1 LLKEYQQKL
10 LGDLKDQLQKE
21 KDTLDNRVRLREEQH
36 KQRVYEESTRLQG
49 IRLERQQE
57 LKQRHLAELQEF
69 DESPGSGFVLGVNR
83 VQSNSKSQREPATF
97 APP

>member
-1 LLKEYQQKL
+1 M
-10 LGDLKDQLQKE
+10 
-21 KDTLDNRVRLREEQH
+21 
-36 KQRVYEESTRLQG
+36 YEESTRLQG

-69 DESPGSGFVLGVNR
+69 DESPGSGFVLGVNTDGKR
-83 VQSNSKSQREPATF
+83 MQSNSKCQREPATF